1 MAQILIR
8 LLAIVTWLGAAAPA
22 AALELVMFSR
32 PGCPYCVKWDRE
44 VAPIY
49 VISEEGKRAPLVR
62 RDISARTPA
71 LKLMEPVIYTPT
83 FVLVDQGAEIGRITG
98 FINDDMFWGTLGKLL
113 QRAPG
118 VTQ

>member
-1 MAQILIR
+1 MAHILNR
-8 LLAIVTWLGAAAPA
+8 LFAIMILLCAAAPA

-49 VISEEGKRAPLVR
+49 VLSEEGRRAPLVR
-62 RDISARTPA
+62 RDIHAREPV
-71 LKLMEPVIYTPT
+71 LKLAEPIIYTPT
-83 FVLVDQGAEIGRITG
+83 FVLVDQGTEIGRITG
-98 FINDDMFWGTLGKLL
+98 FINDDMFWGTLGTLL

-118 VTQ
+118 VNQ